1 MSTIHIITSGKGA
14 AGKSLFSSVLSTVL
28 KQNGHDIKLVDADP
42 QKQALVNLYGK
53 DVTPIT
59 LGYDPDLEEMPM
71 ILLTLAEKSDVIADL
86 AADTDV
92 HINRWLD
99 TCNILEASESLGL
112 TVIKW
117 WVGDGD
123 LGSLRELAESFTDM
137 PNMKHVLV
145 KNLARAREGK
155 WAKAIAQC
163 PEIQTAFDN
172 GLESIELPK
181 LYGTLADD
189 YREARITWRTVLDEH
204 NSKSYEKADLI
215 SAGIVHKWA
224 QQCQRQIDSVFP
236 VELPKKPEKKASTK
250 TKRTST
256 KAAKATK
263 EEAVSKATCGEL
275 I

>member
-28 KQNGHDIKLVDADP
+28 KQNGHSIKLVDADP

-53 DVTPIT
+53 DVIPIT

-92 HINRWLD
+92 HINRWID
-99 TCNILEASESLGL
+99 TCDILEASESLGL

-123 LGSLRELAESFTDM
+123 LGSLRELARSVDTM
-137 PNMKHVLV
+137 PKLRHILV

-189 YREARITWRTVLDEH
+189 YREAGINWRTILDEH
-204 NSKSYEKADLI
+204 SSKSYKKSDLI

-224 QQCQRQIDSVFP
+224 QQCERQIDSVFP
-236 VELPKKPEKKASTK
+236 VELPEKSEKKPSTRAKRKSTK
-250 TKRTST
+250 VAKTTEG
-256 KAAKATK
+256 KATPQAAGV
-263 EEAVSKATCGEL
+263 EEF
-275 I
+275 